1 MVEDSKED
9 KKKESK
15 TPLLSA
21 NLSYPTR
28 PYVAQMPAL
37 IRLIGHYTDSGR
49 SMPQAGSPEAETA
62 FRSHQEDEQEQQ
74 LVYNQDTQPIEVI
87 NPFVRWHRRWYRSKG
102 VDPSPTVGV
111 YYTPFNMA
119 LEPWAMGI
127 GDHGCGKIFKQ
138 YRMCTHMM
146 PSSHRYLCQ
155 DEKDDVR
162 ECMLAEKRILRHQF
176 MYQHRVKK
184 NLPFPEDPLIDGYN
198 WPSFKYLN

>member
-1 MVEDSKED
+1 MVQEVKADTKS
-9 KKKESK
+9 ESK

-49 SMPQAGSPEAETA
+49 SMPTSGSPEAETA
-62 FRSHQEDEQEQQ
+62 FLSHQEDEQEQR
-74 LVYNQDTQPIEVI
+74 LTYNHDTQPIEVI

-146 PSSHRYLCQ
+146 PSSHRYLCE